1 MKKKILALTGLLPL
15 LALAEQLPEHTVVKK
30 GFGFMEK
37 EKFLSF
43 LPDTVEAAVIETTS
57 TAAEQAMFDG
67 KSAIVVLLLTFL
79 GGLALN
85 LTPCV
90 LPMIP
95 INLSI
100 IGASAQEKKRHAILR
115 AGIYAFG
122 MVLACGITGLI
133 AVLGGASIGGLAA
146 KWYFNLIAAIIFLFL
161 GLSMFDIINLD
172 LTKYQSKFKIP
183 STAKLFGVFLLG
195 AITAILAGAC
205 VAPVVI
211 AIMIYSAGL
220 YASGIVWGLFLP
232 FVLGFGMAIPWPLL
246 AAGLSFLPKPGGWMV
261 HVKHLFGLL
270 IILIGIYYGIQAWK
284 LYFPEKKVPQ
294 TEESQKQT
302 SLKTALLNAKK
313 SGKPVFVDF
322 YADWCKNCIAMEKT
336 TFQEPDVKKRFEGYE
351 FVKIDAT
358 NTNDPEIQKL
368 LKLYDI
374 KGLPAF
380 LILKAK

>member
-146 KWYFNLIAAIIFLFL
+146 KWYFNLIAAIIFLVL

-294 TEESQKQT
+294 TEESQQQT

>member
-100 IGASAQEKKRHAILR
+100 IGASAQEKKCHAILR

-122 MVLACGITGLI
+122 MVLACGIIGLI

-146 KWYFNLIAAIIFLFL
+146 KWYFN
-161 GLSMFDIINLD
+161 
-172 LTKYQSKFKIP
+172 
-183 STAKLFGVFLLG
+183 
-195 AITAILAGAC
+195 
-205 VAPVVI
+205 
-211 AIMIYSAGL
+211 
-220 YASGIVWGLFLP
+220 
-232 FVLGFGMAIPWPLL
+232 
-246 AAGLSFLPKPGGWMV
+246 
-261 HVKHLFGLL
+261 
-270 IILIGIYYGIQAWK
+270 
-284 LYFPEKKVPQ
+284 
-294 TEESQKQT
+294 
-302 SLKTALLNAKK
+302 
-313 SGKPVFVDF
+313 
-322 YADWCKNCIAMEKT
+322 
-336 TFQEPDVKKRFEGYE
+336 
-351 FVKIDAT
+351 
-358 NTNDPEIQKL
+358 
-368 LKLYDI
+368 
-374 KGLPAF
+374 GLPAF